1 MRKRSIYIL
10 VILLTVICC
19 VLPIASS
26 VQAQSGVNVFL
37 HSVDVTPIPGKLK
50 YQVEMYVSVWEGD
63 GNPIGDLKVSDF
75 SVLQDAQAVNV
86 GTAEVLTDTP
96 SSIVLVIDSSRWTSE
111 RIEEVREA
119 ANEVIAQMKDGDR
132 IAVVDFNSKVN
143 VAADFTGDMNTA
155 RAAINAISSSQ
166 EGTCLLDGLTKS
178 LEMIQSEPVGRR
190 AVIVFSAGKDVLYGD
205 IPCSTNDEDR
215 VIQLATGGNSRIP
228 IYAIG
233 SSAKMDIIDRQ
244 RYERFTTL
252 TGGLS
257 IMPTDFTVDTFIEQ
271 NLPKILDQIKVQ
283 YRLTFETNAT
293 AGEHQFSVK
302 AGIGNSTGQG
312 NISVFFPDLPPL
324 IQFDAPKE
332 NDTVGK
338 SADVVLSLSGKTDP
352 VATVRL
358 ELNGNEIGEVSQ
370 SPYEFSVDL
379 SGVEEGANEL
389 KAVALD
395 ANGNAIAEQA
405 IHITVSGN
413 PFSTASSSSTT
424 QSKATSTKFRLPE
437 KILGIKSTWA
447 LTGIAV
453 LILVIV
459 AGVVVLPRK
468 KSKKITPSYSP
479 ADATM
484 DGLSTATE
492 TAILSVQFSDDPRR
506 LGEKVP
512 LLNQITAIGRQPDN
526 DIVFDKDSPVSRHHV
541 QIEKVGGV
549 HYLSE
554 VVGKSSG
561 SDAPKYPSYGT
572 FVNENQLAHGERV
585 ALASGDVIRLGTR
598 LKLSFEAPQP
608 SSTKSESGDTTMDGF
623 ETGEVTREGF

>member
-1 MRKRSIYIL
+1 MRKLSFHFF
-10 VILLTVICC
+10 VIFLAVICC
-19 VLPIASS
+19 IFPIASS

-50 YQVEMYVSVWEGD
+50 YQVEMYVSVWESD
-63 GNPIGDLKVSDF
+63 GKPIRNLKVSDF
-75 SVLQDAQAVNV
+75 SVQQDAQVVNV

-96 SSIVLVIDSSRWTSE
+96 SSIVLVIDSSRWTFE
-111 RIEEVREA
+111 RMDEVREA
-119 ANEVIAQMKDGDR
+119 ANEVIAQMADGDR

-143 VAADFTGDMNTA
+143 VASDFTEDMNTA
-155 RAAINAISSSQ
+155 RTAINAISSSQ
-166 EGTCLLDGLTKS
+166 EGACFLDGLTKS

-244 RYERFTTL
+244 RNDRFATL

-257 IMPTDFTVDTFIEQ
+257 ILPTDFTVDTFIEQ

-302 AGIGNSTGQG
+302 VGIGNSTGQG

-324 IQFDAPKE
+324 IQFDSPKG

-338 SADVVLSLSGKTDP
+338 SADVVISLSGKTDP
-352 VATVRL
+352 VTAVRL
-358 ELNGNEIGEVSQ
+358 ELNGNEIGKLSQ
-370 SPYEFSVDL
+370 APYEFSIDL
-379 SGVEEGANEL
+379 SGVEEGVNEL

-405 IHITVSGN
+405 IQITVSGN
-413 PFSTASSSSTT
+413 PFSAVTSSSNS
-424 QSKATSTKFRLPE
+424 QSKAASTKFRFPE
-437 KILGIKSTWA
+437 KILGIRSTWA
-447 LTGIAV
+447 LTGIAA

-459 AGVVVLPRK
+459 AGIVVIPRK
-468 KSKKITPSYSP
+468 KTKKTTPQPKSG
-479 ADATM
+479 DATI
-484 DGLSTATE
+484 DGLSIASE
-492 TAILSVQFSDDPRR
+492 TAIVSVLFSDDPLRI
-506 LGEKVP
+506 GEKIP
-512 LLNQITAIGRQPDN
+512 LVNQTTAIGRYPDN
-526 DIVFDKDSPVSRHHV
+526 DIVFDKDSPVSRHHA
-541 QIEKVGGV
+541 QIERSGLKY
-549 HYLSE
+549 YLSE

-561 SDAPKYPSYGT
+561 SSVLKYPSYGT
-572 FVNENQLAHGERV
+572 FINDSPLEHGDRV
-585 ALASGDVIRLGTR
+585 PLESGDEIRLGTR
-598 LKLSFEAPQP
+598 LKLSFEAPAHG
-608 SSTKSESGDTTMDGF
+608 SKAESGDVTIDGF
-623 ETGEVTREGF
+623 ETGEVTREGI